1 MKTIY
6 QAVFILSVVL
16 FTQKIGAQNAT
27 ISGAITDAQSP
38 LPGATVVLSERN
50 QKTTTDFSGNF
61 IIKDISSGSVELQI
75 SYIGYEVKIIKVQ
88 VKENERLNLGLITL
102 NTNSKQ
108 LNEVVVSGMSLRN
121 SEARALNMQKKS
133 LSIMNVI
140 AADGI
145 GKLPDRNAA
154 ETVQR
159 MPGVSIERDQ
169 GEGRFVSVRGLPPFW
184 SSTTINGNRIPTAE
198 EETTSRATAFDFF
211 PSDLISYV
219 EATKAITPDM
229 DADAIGGSVNFIT
242 ETAPTK
248 KTFKA
253 SFFSGYNQKSD
264 KGIYSGSITL
274 GNKSKNGKFGYI
286 VNGTHWNR
294 NWATDNYEARRQG
307 DQGVYRLELRDY
319 TGVRKTTGLNGAIE
333 FNPSSNDKIF
343 LKATYGTLADKETH
357 YKHRIRFDKFN
368 SATNA
373 LTVEQQN
380 IHNELITEFVGLDLG
395 GKHRLE
401 KGNLDWSLASYRNTF
416 KYGDIPNEEDNSY
429 MLIQFNQTGVGIKP
443 NYVKNI
449 PLASGG
455 AGGPRAYW
463 AADGG
468 VLDPNNPKT
477 IFDFFSDPNFKTDP
491 SKMKF
496 STLEL
501 YKVNI
506 TERDNII
513 ASVNYE
519 HNANENLKLK
529 FGAKIADKDRIATF
543 RDEYYNWT
551 GSPTP
556 FLSNYS
562 QDLISQPGGVDY
574 MKKETGTTIGNS
586 FGPVLSTDGMINFYN
601 SAQGNLVLNN
611 ADSQIPELG
620 KGLGRNF
627 NVDETTSSFYGMSTY
642 SISDKLTV
650 LGGIRLTNTITK
662 VTGKTVENGAVV
674 DVSNTKDY
682 LSVLPMLHLKYSP
695 QENLNIRFATTRT
708 FARPNFGD
716 ITPAGSLNTIDGE
729 YAGGNPN
736 LNPTYSWNFDLLG
749 EYFLDEVG
757 VINAGI
763 FYKSITDPI
772 FDDTYQGTVNGIS
785 DIEISAPTNGGNA
798 WIGGL
803 EFGITKRFSFLPGFL
818 KYFGTQINAT
828 LMDSEMTLGQNTNNP
843 NGRKVSTPYQAK
855 QLYNLQLFYEKGG
868 FNTRVAFNH
877 KGAYA
882 IGFDASAVNT
892 DRNDIYYGKYNSLD
906 FSASCKIGKHFTL
919 FTDVNNILNEPLMY
933 HFGKSPDRPKQMEN
947 YGVKANLGIKYSL

>member
-6 QAVFILSVVL
+6 KAIFILSLLL
-16 FTQKIGAQNAT
+16 FAENMTAQKAT
-27 ISGAITDAQSP
+27 IRGTITDSQSP
-38 LPGATVVLSERN
+38 LPGATIILSNN
-50 QKTTTDFSGNF
+50 QKATTDFSGYF
-61 IIKDISSGSVELQI
+61 TIQDVRAGSFDLQI
-75 SYIGYEVKIIKVQ
+75 SYIGYEVKTIRIE
-88 VKENERLNLGLITL
+88 VKDNEQLNLGIIRLE
-102 NTNSKQ
+102 TNSKE
-108 LNEVVVSGMSLRN
+108 LNEVVVSGMSQRN

-133 LSIMNVI
+133 MSIVNVI

-211 PSDLISYV
+211 PSDLIAYV

-229 DADAIGGSVNFIT
+229 DGDAIGGSVNFT
-242 ETAPTK
+242 TQTAPTK
-248 KTFKA
+248 KTIKA
-253 SFFSGYNQKSD
+253 SVFSGYNQKSD
-264 KGIYSGSITL
+264 KGIYSGSLTI
-274 GNKSKNGKFGYI
+274 GDKSRNGKFGYI
-286 VNGTHWNR
+286 INGTYWDR

-319 TGVRKTTGLNGAIE
+319 TGVRKTTGLNAAME
-333 FNPSSNDKIF
+333 FNPSSRDKIF
-343 LKATYGTLADKETH
+343 LKATYGGLSDEETH

-368 SATNA
+368 TTTNA
-373 LTVEQQN
+373 LTVEQQD
-380 IHNELITEFVGLDLG
+380 IHNELKTQFVGIDLG
-395 GKHRLE
+395 GKHQLPN
-401 KGNLDWSLASYRNTF
+401 GNLDWSLASYRNEF
-416 KYGDIPNEEDNSY
+416 KYGNIPNAEDNSY
-429 MLIQFNQTGVGIKP
+429 FLIQFNQTGVGVKP
-443 NYVKNI
+443 EYLKNVPI
-449 PLASGG
+449 TSGG

-468 VLDPNNPKT
+468 MLDPNNPKS
-477 IFDFFSDPNFKTDP
+477 IFDFYSDPNFKTDP
-491 SKMKF
+491 TKMKF

-501 YKVNI
+501 YKISIV
-506 TERDNII
+506 ERDNII
-513 ASVNYE
+513 AAVNYE
-519 HNANENLKLK
+519 HNFNESLKMK
-529 FGAKIADKDRIATF
+529 FGVKLTDKDRIATF

-562 QDLISQPGGVDY
+562 SDLINQPGGTDY
-574 MKKETGTTIGNS
+574 MRRETGTNIGNT
-586 FGPVLSTDGMINFYN
+586 FGPVLSADGMTKLFNT
-601 SAQGNLVLNN
+601 SQANLVLNP

-627 NVDETTSSFYGMSTY
+627 NVDETTSSAYAMATY
-642 SISDKLTV
+642 LLNDKWTI
-650 LGGIRLTNTITK
+650 LGGLRTTHTITK
-662 VTGKTVENGAVV
+662 VTGKTVENNVVV
-674 DVSNTKDY
+674 DAENTKTY
-682 LSVLPMLHLKYSP
+682 TSVLPMLHVKYSP
-695 QENLNIRFATTRT
+695 IENLNLRFATTRT

-716 ITPAGSLNTIDGE
+716 ISPAGSLNTIDGE

-757 VINAGI
+757 LINAGV

-772 FDDTYQGTVNGIS
+772 FDDTYQGTINGIP
-785 DIEISAPTNGGNA
+785 DIEISSPTNGGNA
-798 WIGGL
+798 WIGGV

-828 LMDSEMTLGQNTNNP
+828 LMNSEMTLGQNTNNP

-855 QLYNLQLFYEKGG
+855 ELYNLQLFYETGKL
-868 FNTRVAFNH
+868 NVRAAFNH

-882 IGFDASAVNT
+882 ISFDANAKNT
-892 DRNDIYYGKYNSLD
+892 DMNDIYYGKYNSLD
-906 FSASCKIGKHFTL
+906 FSASYKVGDHFTI
-919 FTDVNNILNEPLMY
+919 FSDVNNVLNEPLMY
-933 HFGKSPDRPKQMEN
+933 HFGETPNRPKQVEY
-947 YGVKANLGIKYSL
+947 YGAKFNLGLKYNL

>member
-1 MKTIY
+1 MITFYKAIII
-6 QAVFILSVVL
+6 FSVAL
-16 FTQKIGAQNAT
+16 FAQKNIAQNAT
-27 ISGAITDAQSP
+27 IRGTITDAQSP
-38 LPGATVVLSERN
+38 LPGATIVLSKS
-50 QKTTTDFSGNF
+50 QKTTTDFSGDF
-61 IIKDISSGSVELQI
+61 IINDITEGNLELQI
-75 SYIGYEVKIIKVQ
+75 SYIGYETKIIEVKI
-88 VKENERLNLGLITL
+88 KENERLNLGVITL
-102 NTNSKQ
+102 MASSKV

-133 LSIMNVI
+133 MSIVNVI

-169 GEGRFVSVRGLPPFW
+169 GEGRFVSVRGLPPYW

-229 DADAIGGSVNFIT
+229 DGDAIGGSVNFT
-242 ETAPTK
+242 TQTAPTK

-253 SFFSGYNQKSD
+253 TYFSGYNQKSD
-264 KGIYSGSITL
+264 KGIYSGSLTI

-286 VNGTHWNR
+286 INGTYWDR

-319 TGVRKTTGLNGAIE
+319 TGVRKTTGLNGAME
-333 FNPSSNDKIF
+333 FNPTSKDKIF
-343 LKATYGTLADKETH
+343 LKATYGSLDDKETH

-373 LTVEQQN
+373 LTVEQQD
-380 IHNELITEFVGLDLG
+380 IHNELITQFIGVDLG
-395 GKHRLE
+395 GKHQLE
-401 KGNLDWSLASYRNTF
+401 NGNLDWSLASYQNSF
-416 KYGDIPNEEDNSY
+416 KYGNIPNEEDNSY

-443 NYVKNI
+443 NYVNNV
-449 PLASGG
+449 PLTSGG

-463 AADGG
+463 AVDGG
-468 VLDPNNPKT
+468 VMDPKNPKT
-477 IFDFFSDPNFKTDP
+477 VFDFYSDPNFKTDP
-491 SKMKF
+491 TKMKF

-501 YKVNI
+501 YKVSI
-506 TERDNII
+506 KERDNII
-513 ASVNYE
+513 AAVNYE
-519 HNANENLKLK
+519 HILNEKLKLK
-529 FGAKIADKDRIATF
+529 FGVKLTDKDRIATF

-562 QDLISQPGGVDY
+562 QDLINQPKGADY
-574 MKKETGTTIGNS
+574 MKKEIGTTIGNS

-601 SAQGNLVLNN
+601 TAQGNLVLNKT
-611 ADSQIPELG
+611 DSQIPELG

-627 NVDETTSSFYGMSTY
+627 DVSETTSSIYGMSTY
-642 SISDKLTV
+642 LVSNKFTI
-650 LGGIRLTNTITK
+650 LGGLRLTNTITQ
-662 VTGKTVENGAVV
+662 VTGKTVENSVVV
-674 DVSNTKDY
+674 DAKNTKSY

-695 QENLNIRFATTRT
+695 IENLNLRFATTRT
-708 FARPNFGD
+708 FSRPNFGD
-716 ITPAGSLNTIDGE
+716 ISPAGSLNTIDGE

-757 VINAGI
+757 VINAGV

-772 FDDTYQGTVNGIS
+772 FDDTYQGTINGIP
-785 DIEISAPTNGGNA
+785 DIEISSPTNGGAA
-798 WIGGL
+798 WIGGI

-828 LMDSEMTLGQNTNNP
+828 LMNSEMTLGENTNNP

-855 QLYNLQLFYEKGG
+855 ELYNVQLFYEKGG

-882 IGFDASAVNT
+882 IGFDANAKNT
-892 DRNDIYYGKYNSLD
+892 DMNDIYYGKYNSLD
-906 FSASCKIGKHFTL
+906 FSASYKVGKHFTI
-919 FTDVNNILNEPLMY
+919 FSDVNNILNEPLMY
-933 HFGKSPDRPKQMEN
+933 HFGENPDRPKQVEY
-947 YGVKANLGIKYSL
+947 YGVKFNLGIKYNL